1 MSAPVA
7 VASGPFAFT
16 TMGTVVSLT
25 GDLPEGV
32 RDRIKDSF
40 AELDERF
47 SLYRPGSEADRIAA
61 RVLPMTRASEQM
73 RSAYDLALS
82 WREQTNGV
90 FTPHRPDGVID
101 LNGVVK
107 ALAIQQAG
115 RILDEAG
122 SRHWCVNAG
131 GDALTRTA
139 PGRTPWVAGVV
150 DPFDRT
156 RLLTQ
161 VTATGDRPAVATS
174 GIAERG
180 EHIWRMV
187 AGDTFCQVTVSGPDI
202 VTADVLATAIL
213 AGGLDTLDRAL
224 RTWPI
229 EVIAITHD
237 GQVWATPVFRAA

>member
-1 MSAPVA
+1 MTS
-7 VASGPFAFT
+7 FT
-16 TMGTVVSLT
+16 TMGTVVSLA
-25 GDLPEGV
+25 GDLPDGTAERI
-32 RDRIKDSF
+32 RDAF

-73 RSAYDLALS
+73 RAAYDLALH
-82 WREQTNGV
+82 WREQTGGV

-107 ALAIQQAG
+107 ALAIQQSG

-139 PGRTPWVAGVV
+139 LGRTPWVAGVV
-150 DPFDRT
+150 DPHDRT

-161 VTATGDRPAVATS
+161 VTATADRPAVATS

-180 EHIWRMV
+180 EHIWRLV
-187 AGDTFCQVTVSGPDI
+187 GGDTFSQVTVSGPDI

-213 AGGLDTLDRAL
+213 AGGLDTLDQAMR
-224 RTWPI
+224 RWPV

-237 GQVWATPVFRAA
+237 GQLWATPVFRAA